1 MGQARGGFDTVRKG
15 VATGADSIGQRIRS
29 GPAQVQSVL
38 STLQKRIEEQ
48 RLLVA
53 LKVHQQPLQ
62 KVRCKHV
69 TSRRYAGWQVAK
81 HAASSA

>member
-1 MGQARGGFDTVRKG
+1 MVGQARGGFDTVRKG

-38 STLQKRIEEQ
+38 TTLQKRIEEQ
-48 RLLVA
+48 RLLMA
-53 LKVHQQPLQ
+53 LKVHQLPLQ

-69 TSRRYAGWQVAK
+69 NTPSVC
-81 HAASSA
+81 

>member
-1 MGQARGGFDTVRKG
+1 VGQAKGGFDTVRKG

-48 RLLVA
+48 RLLMA
-53 LKVHQQPLQ
+53 LKVHLNTVQGCAADVTLPL
-62 KVRCKHV
+62 
-69 TSRRYAGWQVAK
+69 
-81 HAASSA
+81 

>member
-1 MGQARGGFDTVRKG
+1 MVGQAKGGFDTVRKG

-48 RLLVA
+48 RLLMA
-53 LKVHQQPLQ
+53 LKVRILAFQVVLCQTCCPLCG
-62 KVRCKHV
+62 VR
-69 TSRRYAGWQVAK
+69 GW
-81 HAASSA
+81 SSWQADH